1 MTSGEE
7 GRRHSK
13 ALEPE
18 LISDTKQRAEAEAR
32 NGLRQYD
39 LAVQVVQTAI
49 DRQQFKLR
57 LSLILSLQREALQGI
72 SAYAGNF
79 RPGDVEIRHSRHTP
93 PGAHLVPEL
102 VEDLCDYVNSN
113 WDTAS
118 PVHLAA
124 YVMWRLNWIHP
135 FADGNGRTSRIL
147 SFVILFTRLGALLPG
162 TPTLPD
168 LIIDH
173 RPLYEAAL
181 DDADD
186 AQTAGGLDVS
196 KMEALI
202 ESLLAKQLARVYELA
217 AGKDVLG
224 VEPIVVRSQ
233 TNKL

>member
-1 MTSGEE
+1 MTNDEI

-18 LISDTKQRAEAEAR
+18 LIKDPKLRAEAEAR

-39 LAVQVVQTAI
+39 FAVQVVQTAI
-49 DRQQFKLR
+49 DREYFKLR

-79 RPGDVEIRHSRHTP
+79 RPGDVEIKHSRHSP

-113 WDTAS
+113 WESAS
-118 PVHLAA
+118 PIHLAA

-147 SFVILFTRLGALLPG
+147 SFVVLFTRLNALLPG

-173 RPLYEAAL
+173 RPAYEAAL

-186 AQTAGGLDVS
+186 KYKMGQVDVS
-196 KMEALI
+196 KMEELI

-224 VEPIVVRSQ
+224 TLPQ
-233 TNKL
+233 TSAS